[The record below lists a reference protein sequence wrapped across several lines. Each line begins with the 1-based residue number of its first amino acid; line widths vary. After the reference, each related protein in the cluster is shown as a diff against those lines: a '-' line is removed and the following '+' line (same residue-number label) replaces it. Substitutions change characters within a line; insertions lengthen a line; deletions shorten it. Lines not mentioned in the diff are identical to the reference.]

1 MKNVK
6 KKGFTIVELV
16 IVVAVIAILAAVLIP
31 TFSDLV
37 KKANMS
43 SDEVAVRNM
52 NTILAVEQVMDDN
65 IKDISKVRSILA
77 QAGYNSDNLVPLS
90 KNYKFYWSS
99 TYNVV
104 LLVNC
109 ESENKAEWQ
118 VIYPTE
124 GYERAIEEFENFDNH
139 GVSIFDLSNIP
150 HAKVIK
156 RETPLQLKNEDL
168 MFRGQN
174 FSGLKLLDIENSTV
188 DFEDNTL
195 TFDTTLLFSALETPE
210 EAAENDYGDWFVDF
224 VITSNKDLNEYPNT
238 QIYLGGQYDAFGLG
252 WIVLDIANSAFNV
265 EAFVNYPL
273 LGVIGSPFTYIDIC
287 GIENFQCAIA
297 HTGDIPNDL
306 IITVQLVM
314 YESREAWAQTKPD
327 HIIYEYKQIY

>member
-31 TFSDLV
+31 TFSDLI

-52 NTILAVEQVMDDN
+52 NTILAAEQVMDDN
-65 IKDISKVRSILA
+65 IKDVSKVRSILA

-90 KNYKFYWSS
+90 KDYKFYWSS

-139 GVSIFDLSNIP
+139 GTSVFNLADLPN
-150 HAKVIK
+150 AKVTKDFTYIEENMVLPNPSNFGGIPLINNFNNLELTDNHLTPDILLK
-156 RETPLQLKNEDL
+156 FSAQESETEVANSSYREYY
-168 MFRGQN
+168 
-174 FSGLKLLDIENSTV
+174 V
-188 DFEDNTL
+188 DFI
-195 TFDTTLLFSALETPE
+195 
-210 EAAENDYGDWFVDF
+210 
-224 VITSNKDLNEYPNT
+224 ITVNKDISTEYKNT
-238 QIYLGGQYDAFGLG
+238 QFFLLGQYTFFSEYWVVADVTNLG
-252 WIVLDIANSAFNV
+252 IQKDVAC
-265 EAFVNYPL
+265 PL
-273 LGVIGSPFTYIDIC
+273 LGGIIGKPFTYEMIC
-287 GIENFQCAIA
+287 SIVKEFNCGVVTLGEKPVGLEIY
-297 HTGDIPNDL
+297 L
-306 IITVQLVM
+306 QLVM
-314 YESREAWAQTKPD
+314 FKSIDTYTSGKPD
-327 HIIYEYKQIY
+327 YIIYEYKQIY